1 MKRISILITLLLCT
15 GLFATEQNLSMIGA
29 EVTAGFYDKTLYY
42 PGMSTDNPI
51 NIRITIANKGT
62 QTIRFKLADDRMFSL
77 DFLAVTAK
85 NKPLPNTAECVRKR
99 TINQTVFFREIALEP
114 GEEYSFI
121 ENLKE
126 YIEIETPAVYYVE
139 ARFFPELYEK
149 MTAMAKRDTAKSN
162 IVSNKLTVDV
172 KPFPGAAQ
180 LSSLPQAS
188 LERAL
193 LNPQPISPDKVVE
206 YTIVS
211 RQKNLWDQY
220 FLYMDIEQM
229 LINDPVRNRQ
239 YRNESAA
246 MRVQMLENYKMDLR
260 QERINRD
267 IVAIPNSFEIER
279 TTYTKN
285 EGTVTVIEKFKYDT
299 FTEKKKYIYK
309 LRQRDGIWRIYNYS
323 VENLGTE

>member
-1 MKRISILITLLLCT
+1 MKRFSILISFLLCT
-15 GLFATEQNLSMIGA
+15 SLLAAEHNLSMIGA
-29 EVTAGFYDKTLYY
+29 EVTASFYDKTLYY
-42 PGMSTDNPI
+42 PGMTTDNPI

-62 QTIRFKLADDRMFSL
+62 GTVRFKLADDRMFSL

-85 NKPLPNTAECVRKR
+85 NKPLSSTAECVRKR
-99 TINQTVFFREIALEP
+99 TVNQTVYFREIALEP

-126 YIEIETPAVYYVE
+126 YVEIETPAVYYVE
-139 ARFFPELYEK
+139 AHFFPELYEK
-149 MTAMAKRDTAKSN
+149 MTAVAKKSSGKGN
-162 IVSNKLTVDV
+162 IASNKLTVDV
-172 KPFPGAAQ
+172 KPYPGAAQ
-180 LSSLPQAS
+180 LSSLTQAA
-188 LERAL
+188 LETSL
-193 LNPQPISPDKVVE
+193 LNPQSISPDKVVE
-206 YTIVS
+206 HTIIS

-285 EGTVTVIEKFKYDT
+285 EGTVTVIQKFKYDT
-299 FTEKKKYIYK
+299 FTEKKKFTYN
-309 LRQRDGIWRIYNYS
+309 LRRRDGIWRIYNYS
-323 VENLGTE
+323 IENLGTE